1 MTTSPPMMTEAPVL
15 SREEL
20 AASLELFEFAPGKK
34 VSIRTLRTLLPD
46 IETTLFFAKVYALD
60 YIQLSDLIRKL
71 FNTSVIAALLKE
83 GGQHSHDLQ
92 SYVVDTVPESVLEGT
107 AVSFDTDKEPAVDTE
122 ILGQLWESVGVQVAD
137 AISQVAVKLGGVL
150 DHLPSK
156 YGDMVFTQ
164 MNKLNV
170 QRNSIGRF
178 DPAITHRHDN
188 RNLVIFDVSGSMSQT
203 TVQTIVDEVVGLAYK
218 ANAALAIVSSNTY
231 FWEAGT
237 FDSASVLECAEYAM
251 THYETLVP
259 VLNRTWDTV
268 ITVADY
274 DSSYSA
280 KNAIAGCSGRV
291 GTLLDLSL
299 VDCPTFLAEC
309 VGQLAAEVKPLLVG
323 NSSYVL

>member
-1 MTTSPPMMTEAPVL
+1 MMTEAPVL
-15 SREEL
+15 SKEEL
-20 AASLELFEFAPGKK
+20 AASLKLFEFAPGKK
-34 VSIRTLRTLLPD
+34 VSVRTLRTLLPD
-46 IETTLFFAKVYALD
+46 IETALFFAKVYQLD
-60 YIQLSDLIRKL
+60 YHKLSDLIREL
-71 FNTSVIAALLKE
+71 FDTSVIAALLKE
-83 GGQHSHDLQ
+83 GGRHSHDLQ
-92 SYVVDTVPESVLEGT
+92 SYVVDTVPDQTLAGQ
-107 AVSFDTDKEPAVDTE
+107 AVSFDADKQPNVDTE
-122 ILGQLWESVGVQVAD
+122 ILGQIWESVGVQVAD

-156 YGDMVFTQ
+156 YGTMVFST

-178 DPAITHRHDN
+178 DPAIMHRHDN
-188 RNLVIFDVSGSMSQT
+188 RNLVIFDVSGSMSQN
-203 TVQTIVDEVVGLAYK
+203 TVRTIVDEVVGLAYK
-218 ANAALAIVSSNTY
+218 ANAALAIVSSNAY

-237 FDSASVLECAEYAM
+237 FDSAAVLNSAEYGM
-251 THYETLVP
+251 TNYEQLVP

-280 KNAIAGCSGRV
+280 KQAIAGCTGRV

-309 VGQLAAEVKPLLVG
+309 VGQLAAEVKPILVG